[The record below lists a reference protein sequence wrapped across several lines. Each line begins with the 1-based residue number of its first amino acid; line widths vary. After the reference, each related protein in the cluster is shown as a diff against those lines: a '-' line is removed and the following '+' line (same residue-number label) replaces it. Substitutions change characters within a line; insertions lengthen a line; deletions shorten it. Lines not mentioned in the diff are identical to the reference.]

1 MFNLSVKLWY
11 NNRAI
16 SKKDNRTVSLY
27 LQVYISRPGKYES
40 TELPLHLKW
49 PFDRIDRANN
59 CLLPRHQNDQLT
71 ADYNLIIGKEIARIN
86 EVGVMFRLASRNL
99 DLKALKYELKHGDR
113 SQSLIKYMELK
124 RSELYNRGEISH
136 QTYKNVGTT
145 INLLKEYQENV
156 MFEELDESWMRKFKA
171 WLKRKNIAKRTNKNP
186 NAFRAMLPG
195 TIWTRIR
202 DLKAYLALA
211 SKEVTIKVDE
221 SAVNFPNPEPQKK
234 TTYLNKEEL
243 RYLMILL
250 SSGRLT
256 DTEVVVLRAFLFTC
270 FTSLRISDLKRAN
283 ATWLVSDNI
292 LQFMQYKNR
301 GRTPKLIS
309 IPFIPIAKSLVDD
322 MDSLFFSLPTEQE
335 YNRTLK
341 DLAIKAG
348 INKRLTSHVGR
359 HTFGYLYMTEVG
371 NIFGLKEIMGHSKL
385 ATTERYSHL
394 DEDYNLSQ
402 VMKLEASFWDI
413 KERFSKTR

>member
-99 DLKALKYELKHGDR
+99 DLKSLKYELKHSDR

-156 MFEELDESWMRKFKA
+156 LFEELD
-171 WLKRKNIAKRTNKNP
+171 
-186 NAFRAMLPG
+186 
-195 TIWTRIR
+195 
-202 DLKAYLALA
+202 Y
-211 SKEVTIKVDE
+211 
-221 SAVNFPNPEPQKK
+221 
-234 TTYLNKEEL
+234 
-243 RYLMILL
+243 
-250 SSGRLT
+250 
-256 DTEVVVLRAFLFTC
+256 TEK
-270 FTSLRISDLKRAN
+270 I
-283 ATWLVSDNI
+283 I
-292 LQFMQYKNR
+292 
-301 GRTPKLIS
+301 
-309 IPFIPIAKSLVDD
+309 
-322 MDSLFFSLPTEQE
+322 
-335 YNRTLK
+335 
-341 DLAIKAG
+341 
-348 INKRLTSHVGR
+348 
-359 HTFGYLYMTEVG
+359 
-371 NIFGLKEIMGHSKL
+371 
-385 ATTERYSHL
+385 
-394 DEDYNLSQ
+394 
-402 VMKLEASFWDI
+402 
-413 KERFSKTR
+413 